1 MYCTYSCMCNTGTT
15 AVLLIAHTYCGY
27 SPPLEEV
34 IPDACAA
41 KATKAGEGHTVG
53 GRMGSHRARDAMRCT
68 AGKSMRP

>member
-27 SPPLEEV
+27 STPLEEV

-41 KATKAGEGHTVG
+41 KAAKAKPPRLVANLTLVETLV
-53 GRMGSHRARDAMRCT
+53 
-68 AGKSMRP
+68 